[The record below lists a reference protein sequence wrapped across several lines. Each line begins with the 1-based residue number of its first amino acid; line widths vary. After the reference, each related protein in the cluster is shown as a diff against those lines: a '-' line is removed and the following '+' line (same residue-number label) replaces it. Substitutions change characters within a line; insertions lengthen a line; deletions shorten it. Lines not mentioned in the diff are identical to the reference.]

1 MSYVKSKKLYDHY
14 ILLGLGLGTH
24 SASDTLVL
32 DASLS
37 EELSEALF
45 M

>member
-1 MSYVKSKKLYDHY
+1 MSKKLYDHY
-14 ILLGLGLGTH
+14 ILLGLGLGTE
-24 SASDTLVL
+24 SASDTLVE
-32 DASLS
+32 DVSLS

>member
-1 MSYVKSKKLYDHY
+1 MSKKLYDHY
-14 ILLGLGLGTH
+14 ILLGLSLGTE
-24 SASDTLVL
+24 SASDTLVE
-32 DASLS
+32 DVSLS